1 MAHKTSSDL
10 LFFDI
15 FIIYMFKFKV
25 NDDFLDNDDFDYIN
39 SIQLANISNNELKV
53 YKNQI
58 NKSDEISSS
67 CFSEEFIRTLAKKY
81 NPKALKILDEL
92 CPSKTP
98 LWEYTDFN
106 LIMTGANCSFPIH
119 RDTPNKLLSG
129 VIYLYPEKNTGTIL
143 YKNIRGDDP
152 KVIEWK
158 PNRALLFTRKQK
170 GKNATYHAAENDIPY
185 NRATFLMNFNRDE
198 EKVKRGVENGET
210 WLNDLAGTKTNLP
223 ISKPLRLPK

>member
-158 PNRALLFTRKQK
+158 PNRAFFFSRNEKDTFHSYKGDGVSTRVALVYNLCTSNLKRVCEIDQV
-170 GKNATYHAAENDIPY
+170 NYHKVRIRE
-185 NRATFLMNFNRDE
+185 FLSPIIYKYFK
-198 EKVKRGVENGET
+198 KV
-210 WLNDLAGTKTNLP
+210 L
-223 ISKPLRLPK
+223 